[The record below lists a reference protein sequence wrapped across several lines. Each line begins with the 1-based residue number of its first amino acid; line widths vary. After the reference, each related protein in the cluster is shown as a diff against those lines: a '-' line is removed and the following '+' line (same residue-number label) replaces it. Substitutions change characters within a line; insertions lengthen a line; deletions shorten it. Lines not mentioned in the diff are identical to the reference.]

1 MCTIFS
7 SLRASAFIAAVAGAV
22 LLAWGSITAQAL
34 PAAAL
39 QAGHEGVTLIADRC
53 GIGFYRGPEGFC
65 RRNEERIVV
74 APGTVVVEPRAIVVE
89 PRVVEPGRLCP
100 LGMHWGPYRRECVL
114 N

>member
-1 MCTIFS
+1 MCTKFV
-7 SLRASAFIAAVAGAV
+7 SAFTSAIAGTV
-22 LLAWGSITAQAL
+22 LLACGSLAAHAL
-34 PAAAL
+34 PAAAF
-39 QAGHEGVTLIADRC
+39 AASHEGGGITLVADDC
-53 GIGFYRGPEGFC
+53 GIGRHRGPEGFC

-74 APGTVVVEPRAIVVE
+74 APGAVVVEPRAIVVE

>member
-1 MCTIFS
+1 
-7 SLRASAFIAAVAGAV
+7 
-22 LLAWGSITAQAL
+22 L
-34 PAAAL
+34 PATAIA
-39 QAGHEGVTLIADRC
+39 AGHESATLIADRC

-74 APGTVVVEPRAIVVE
+74 APGTVVVEPRAV
-89 PRVVEPGRLCP
+89 VVEPGRLCP